1 MAKFKLL
8 LSSFRVRVAVVA
20 LFGLLALVV
29 VLPMRVAEA
38 TLFFSDCAVCLVVM
52 IYSGGGVGLCV
63 LANVRKP
70 RRRRRALRGRG

>member
-38 TLFFSDCAVCLVVM
+38 TLLFFR
-52 IYSGGGVGLCV
+52 IV
-63 LANVRKP
+63 LSVW
-70 RRRRRALRGRG
+70 L